1 VGLKD
6 ARVVIVGL
14 GLMGGSLA
22 GALKRRGACR
32 EVWGVA
38 RRAETIEEA
47 VRRGFID
54 VGACDLAEGVGQAD
68 LIVLATPVRTIME
81 LVPQVGALATSGCV
95 LMDLGSTKVRIV
107 EAMEALPPHLQ
118 AVGGHPMCGK
128 EASGLKA
135 AETDLYQGA
144 TFVLTPLQRTSSE
157 ALMLAQE
164 LAETVGARPLLMDA
178 ERHDRLV
185 AAISHLPYLLSVG
198 LVAATEEAAAEDELV
213 WELAA
218 SGFRDTS
225 RLAASDVTMMLDIL
239 LTNRQVVG
247 EMLSRFAHQLNTI
260 ADLLEADD
268 EERLRSLTTQAVIA
282 SEVKQSPCR
291 KKEEEEEIA
300 SSQKT
305 LLAMTRAEERLRSLM
320 EQVRERREG
329 MFR

>member
-1 VGLKD
+1 MGLKD
-6 ARVVIVGL
+6 ARVAIVGL

-22 GALKRRGACR
+22 GALKRRVACR

-47 VRRGFID
+47 MRRGFIHA
-54 VGACDLAEGVGQAD
+54 GTCDLAEGVEQAD
-68 LIVLATPVRTIME
+68 LIVLATPVRAIVE
-81 LVPQVGALATSGCV
+81 LIPQVGSLAPPGCL
-95 LMDLGSTKVRIV
+95 LMDLGSTKARIV

-118 AVGGHPMCGK
+118 VVGGHPMCGK
-128 EASGLKA
+128 EASGLEV
-135 AETDLYQGA
+135 AEADLYEEA

-164 LAETVGARPLLMDA
+164 LAETVGARSVLMDA

-185 AAISHLPYLLSVG
+185 AAVSHLPYLLSVG
-198 LVAATEEAAAEDELV
+198 LVAAAEEVAAEDELV

-239 LTNRQVVG
+239 LTNRQAVG
-247 EMLSRFAHQLNTI
+247 ETLSRFAHQLNAI
-260 ADLLEADD
+260 AHSLEADD
-268 EERLRSLTTQAVIA
+268 EERLR
-282 SEVKQSPCR
+282 
-291 KKEEEEEIA
+291 
-300 SSQKT
+300 
-305 LLAMTRAEERLRSLM
+305 RSM
-320 EQVRERREG
+320 EQVRERRER

>member
-1 VGLKD
+1 MGLKD
-6 ARVVIVGL
+6 ARVAIVGL

-22 GALKRRGACR
+22 GALKRRVACR

-47 VRRGFID
+47 MRRGFIHA
-54 VGACDLAEGVGQAD
+54 GTCDLAEGVEQAD
-68 LIVLATPVRTIME
+68 LIVLATPVRAIVE
-81 LVPQVGALATSGCV
+81 LIPQVGSLAPPGCL
-95 LMDLGSTKVRIV
+95 LMDMGSTKAKIV

-128 EASGLKA
+128 EASGLEV
-135 AETDLYQGA
+135 AEADLYEEA

-164 LAETVGARPLLMDA
+164 LAETVGARSVLMDA

-185 AAISHLPYLLSVG
+185 AAVSHLPYLLSVG
-198 LVAATEEAAAEDELV
+198 LVAAAEEVAAEDELV

-239 LTNRQVVG
+239 LTNRQAVG
-247 EMLSRFAHQLNTI
+247 ETLSRFAHQLNAI
-260 ADLLEADD
+260 AHSLEADD
-268 EERLRSLTTQAVIA
+268 EERLR
-282 SEVKQSPCR
+282 
-291 KKEEEEEIA
+291 
-300 SSQKT
+300 
-305 LLAMTRAEERLRSLM
+305 RSM
-320 EQVRERREG
+320 EQVRERRER